1 MFSPIIGKDT
11 AAMSPVHFL
20 LVDDLEDN
28 LVALEALLRRDD
40 LVLLKARSGEEALEL
55 LLVHDVALGLL
66 DVQMPGMDGFE
77 LAELMRGNERTRHV
91 PIIFLTASNTDNQ
104 RKFRGYE
111 AGAVD
116 FIQKPVEWDILRSKT
131 KVFFDLHRQKQQ
143 IAAQR
148 DELEAYAETLTRSDR
163 YKDQFL
169 AILAHELRNPLT
181 PLRMGLDV
189 LRGQPTPE
197 RTAQIH
203 GVMDRQ
209 LVHLVRLVDDLLDV
223 SRVSQGKIV
232 LKREKVEVGEIVQ
245 AALEA
250 SQPFVDGGNHT
261 LRVNAGTG
269 ALWINADKT
278 RLTQVVGNLINNA
291 AKYTPSGGTITLNAF
306 RDGKD
311 VVVAVSDN
319 GMGIPLSMQA
329 NIFELFTQVG
339 EHLTRS
345 QGGLGIGLALVKQLV
360 SMHEGSIAVSSDGE
374 HRGSTFTVRLPLL
387 ASSDD
392 EPGVRVA
399 PNLDSNG
406 RELRILVIDDNA
418 DIADTIGWLLNDM
431 GHQHRLVLDGRTALD
446 AARDFLP
453 DVVLLDIGMPS
464 IDGYAVCRAFRED
477 PNLRHLPIIAQT
489 GWGQEADKAATA
501 RAGFD
506 YHLVKPV
513 GYGEL
518 QEALSFVVHSEQAQ
532 AG

>member
-1 MFSPIIGKDT
+1 MVSPIIGKDA

-131 KVFFDLHRQKQQ
+131 RVFFDLHRQKQQ

-197 RTAQIH
+197 RTTQIH

-232 LKREKVEVGEIVQ
+232 LKREKVEVADIIH

-250 SQPFVDGGNHT
+250 SQPFIDGGNHT
-261 LRVNAGTG
+261 LRVNTG
-269 ALWINADKT
+269 PDALWVNGDKT
-278 RLTQVVGNLINNA
+278 RLTQVVGNLLNNA
-291 AKYTPSGGTITLNAF
+291 AKYTPSAGSITLDAY
-306 RDGKD
+306 RDAQD
-311 VVVAVSDN
+311 VVIAVSDN
-319 GMGIPLSMQA
+319 GMGIPLTMQA
-329 NIFELFTQVG
+329 NVFELFTQVG

-374 HRGSTFTVRLPLL
+374 NAGSSFTVRLPLL
-387 ASSDD
+387 MPSED
-392 EPGVRVA
+392 EAAARVI
-399 PNLDSNG
+399 PDTGLNG
-406 RELRILVIDDNA
+406 RALRILVIDDNA
-418 DIADTIGWLLNDM
+418 DIAKTIGWLLNDM
-431 GHQHRLVLDGRTALD
+431 GHEHQLVLDGRTALD
-446 AARDFLP
+446 AARDFRP

-477 PNLRHLPIIAQT
+477 PALGHLPIVAQT
-489 GWGQEADKAATA
+489 GWGQEADKAATT

-518 QEALSFVVHSEQAQ
+518 QQALAFVVHAEQAR

>member
-1 MFSPIIGKDT
+1 MATPITGKNT
-11 AAMSPVHFL
+11 AVMSPVHFL

-40 LVLLKARSGEEALEL
+40 LVLLRARSGEEALEL
-55 LLVHDVALGLL
+55 LLIHDVALGLL

-91 PIIFLTASNTDNQ
+91 PIIFLTASNTDSQ

-143 IAAQR
+143 LAAQR
-148 DELEAYAETLTRSDR
+148 DELEVYAETLTRSDR

-189 LRGQPTPE
+189 LRGQPSPE
-197 RTAQIH
+197 RTEQIH

-232 LKREKVEVGEIVQ
+232 LKREKVEIAEIVQ
-245 AALEA
+245 SALEA
-250 SQPFVDGGNHT
+250 SQPFVEGGNHT
-261 LRVNAGTG
+261 LRVNTG
-269 ALWINADKT
+269 ARSLWVNGDKT
-278 RLTQVVGNLINNA
+278 RLTQVVANLLNNA
-291 AKYTPSGGTITLNAF
+291 AKYTPTGGTLTLDTY
-306 RDGKD
+306 RDDQD
-311 VVVAVSDN
+311 VVIAVSDN
-319 GMGIPLSMQA
+319 GMGIPKAMQS

-360 SMHEGSIAVSSDGE
+360 SMHEGSISVSSDGE
-374 HRGSTFTVRLPLL
+374 NKGSTFAVRLPLL
-387 ASSDD
+387 VVNDEEASERTVTD
-392 EPGVRVA
+392 PGT
-399 PNLDSNG
+399 NG
-406 RELRILVIDDNA
+406 GPLSILVVDDNA
-418 DIADTIGWLLNDM
+418 DIAETFGWLLSDM
-431 GHQHRLVLDGRTALD
+431 GHEYRIVLDGRTALE
-446 AARDFLP
+446 AAREFRP

-464 IDGYAVCRAFRED
+464 IDGYAVCRAFRDD
-477 PNLRHLPIIAQT
+477 PGLRYLPIIAQT

-518 QEALSFVVHSEQAQ
+518 QQALAFVMHADRAQ

>member
-1 MFSPIIGKDT
+1 
-11 AAMSPVHFL
+11 MSPVHFL

-77 LAELMRGNERTRHV
+77 LAELMRGNDRTRHV

-189 LRGQPTPE
+189 LRGSPSPE
-197 RTAQIH
+197 RTDQIH

-209 LVHLVRLVDDLLDV
+209 LIHLVRLVDDLLDV

-232 LKREKVEVGEIVQ
+232 LKREKVEVADIIQ

-250 SQPFVDGGNHT
+250 SQPFVEGGNHT
-261 LRVNAGTG
+261 LRVNAGTR
-269 ALWINADKT
+269 ALWVNGDKT

-291 AKYTPSGGTITLNAF
+291 AKYTPAGGTLTLNAY
-306 RDGKD
+306 RDDQD
-311 VVVAVSDN
+311 VVIAVSDN
-319 GMGIPLSMQA
+319 GMGIPLAMQS

-374 HRGSTFTVRLPLL
+374 NRGSTFTVRLPLL
-387 ASSDD
+387 AGED
-392 EPGVRVA
+392 EEASAQVA
-399 PNLDSNG
+399 PDSHVNG
-406 RELRILVIDDNA
+406 RPLKILVVDDNS
-418 DIADTIGWLLNDM
+418 DIAETIGWLLSDM
-431 GHQHRLVLDGRTALD
+431 GHEHRLVLDGRLALD
-446 AARDFLP
+446 AARAFRP
-453 DVVLLDIGMPS
+453 DMVLMDIGMPS

-477 PNLRHLPIIAQT
+477 AELRQLPIVAQT

-518 QEALSFVVHSEQAQ
+518 QQAIAFAMQ
-532 AG
+532 ARSAPANWDQGEPATA

>member
-1 MFSPIIGKDT
+1 
-11 AAMSPVHFL
+11 MSPVHFL

-77 LAELMRGNERTRHV
+77 LAELMRGNERTRNV
-91 PIIFLTASNTDNQ
+91 PIIFLTASNTDSQ

-131 KVFFDLHRQKQQ
+131 RVFFDLHRQKQQ

-189 LRGQPTPE
+189 LKGQPTPE
-197 RTAQIH
+197 RMKQIH

-232 LKREKVEVGEIVQ
+232 LKREKIEIAEIIQ

-250 SQPFVDGGNHT
+250 SQPFVEGGNHT
-261 LRVNAGTG
+261 LRVNAG
-269 ALWINADKT
+269 ARSLWVNGDKT
-278 RLTQVVGNLINNA
+278 RLTQVVANLLNNA
-291 AKYTPSGGTITLNAF
+291 AKYTPPGGTLTLNAY
-306 RDGKD
+306 RDEQD
-311 VVVAVSDN
+311 VVVSVSDN
-319 GMGIPLSMQA
+319 GMGIPPAMQS

-374 HRGSTFTVRLPLL
+374 NMGSTFTVRLPLIV
-387 ASSDD
+387 SND
-392 EPGVRVA
+392 EEANTRMVA
-399 PNLDSNG
+399 DLGANA
-406 RELRILVIDDNA
+406 EALRILVIDDNA
-418 DIADTIGWLLNDM
+418 DIAETIGWLLSDM
-431 GHQHRLVLDGRTALD
+431 GHQHRIVLDGRVALD
-446 AARDFLP
+446 AAREFQP

-477 PNLRHLPIIAQT
+477 PALRFLPIIAQT

-518 QEALSFVVHSEQAQ
+518 QQALSFVLQSERAQ
-532 AG
+532 VG

>member
-1 MFSPIIGKDT
+1 
-11 AAMSPVHFL
+11 MSPVHFL

-77 LAELMRGNERTRHV
+77 LAELMRGNERTRNV
-91 PIIFLTASNTDNQ
+91 PIIFLTASNTDSH

-189 LRGQPTPE
+189 LKGQPTPE
-197 RTAQIH
+197 RATQIH

-223 SRVSQGKIV
+223 SRVSQGKVV
-232 LKREKVEVGEIVQ
+232 LKRERVEVAEIVQ

-250 SQPFVDGGNHT
+250 SQPFIEGGNHT
-261 LRVNAGTG
+261 LRVTAAPV
-269 ALWINADKT
+269 ALWVDGDKT
-278 RLTQVVGNLINNA
+278 RLTQVVGNLLNNA
-291 AKYTPSGGTITLNAF
+291 AKYTPSGGTLSLNAY
-306 RDGKD
+306 RDGQD
-311 VVVAVSDN
+311 VVIAVSDN
-319 GMGIPLSMQA
+319 GMGIPLSMQS

-360 SMHEGSIAVSSDGE
+360 SMHDGSIAVSSDGE
-374 HRGSTFTVRLPLL
+374 NLGSTFTVRLPLL
-387 ASSDD
+387 VAHDD
-392 EPGVRVA
+392 EVSARTSGPVASPGQ
-399 PNLDSNG
+399 S
-406 RELRILVIDDNA
+406 LRILVIDDNA
-418 DIADTIGWLLNDM
+418 DIAETIGWLLSDM
-431 GHQHRLVLDGRTALD
+431 GHTHRLVLDGRTALD
-446 AARDFLP
+446 AARDFEP
-453 DVVLLDIGMPS
+453 DVVLLDIGMPTV
-464 IDGYAVCRAFRED
+464 DGYAVCRAFRDD
-477 PNLRHLPIIAQT
+477 PGLRFLPIIAQT

-518 QEALSFVVHSEQAQ
+518 QQALAFVTQLERAQ

>member
-1 MFSPIIGKDT
+1 
-11 AAMSPVHFL
+11 MSPVHFL

-77 LAELMRGNERTRHV
+77 LAELMRGNERTRNV
-91 PIIFLTASNTDNQ
+91 PIIFLTASNTDSQ

-131 KVFFDLHRQKQQ
+131 RVFFDLHRQKQQ

-189 LRGQPTPE
+189 LKGQPTPE
-197 RTAQIH
+197 RMKQIH

-232 LKREKVEVGEIVQ
+232 LKREKIEIAEIIQ

-250 SQPFVDGGNHT
+250 SQPFVEGGNHT
-261 LRVNAGTG
+261 LRVNAG
-269 ALWINADKT
+269 ARSLWVNGDKT
-278 RLTQVVGNLINNA
+278 RLTQVVANLLNNA
-291 AKYTPSGGTITLNAF
+291 AKYTPPGGTLTLNAY
-306 RDGKD
+306 RDEQD
-311 VVVAVSDN
+311 VVVSVSDN
-319 GMGIPLSMQA
+319 GMGIPPAMQS

-374 HRGSTFTVRLPLL
+374 NMGSTFTVRLPLI
-387 ASSDD
+387 ASND
-392 EPGVRVA
+392 EEANTRMVA
-399 PNLDSNG
+399 DLGANA
-406 RELRILVIDDNA
+406 EALRILVIDDNA
-418 DIADTIGWLLNDM
+418 DIAETIGWLLSDM
-431 GHQHRLVLDGRTALD
+431 GHQHRIVLDGRVALD
-446 AARDFLP
+446 AAREFQP

-477 PNLRHLPIIAQT
+477 PALRFLPIIAQT

-518 QEALSFVVHSEQAQ
+518 QQALSFVLQSERAQ
-532 AG
+532 VG

>member
-1 MFSPIIGKDT
+1 VVSPTIGKDA

-77 LAELMRGNERTRHV
+77 LAELMRGNERTRNV
-91 PIIFLTASNTDNQ
+91 PIIFLTASNTDNH
-104 RKFRGYE
+104 RTFRGYE

-148 DELEAYAETLTRSDR
+148 DELEAYADTLTRSDR

-197 RTAQIH
+197 RATQIH

-232 LKREKVEVGEIVQ
+232 LKREKVEVAEIVQ

-250 SQPFVDGGNHT
+250 SQPFVEGGNHT
-261 LRVNAGTG
+261 LHVNVAPH
-269 ALWINADKT
+269 ALWVNGDKT
-278 RLTQVVGNLINNA
+278 RLTQVVGNLLNNA
-291 AKYTPSGGTITLNAF
+291 AKYTPSGGTLTLNAY
-306 RDGKD
+306 RDEQD
-311 VVVAVSDN
+311 VVIAVSDN
-319 GMGIPLSMQA
+319 GMGIPLSMQS

-374 HRGSTFTVRLPLL
+374 NLGSTFTVRLPLL
-387 ASSDD
+387 VAHDD
-392 EPGVRVA
+392 EVSARASGVVA
-399 PNLDSNG
+399 SNG
-406 RELRILVIDDNA
+406 QALRILVIDDNA
-418 DIADTIGWLLNDM
+418 DIAETIGWLLSDM
-431 GHQHRLVLDGRTALD
+431 GHMHRLVLDGRAALD
-446 AARDFLP
+446 AAREFQP

-464 IDGYAVCRAFRED
+464 IDGYAVCRAFRDD
-477 PNLRHLPIIAQT
+477 PGLRFLPIIAQT

-518 QEALSFVVHSEQAQ
+518 QQALAFVTQAERAQ
-532 AG
+532 IG